1 MWTAIQACR
10 DESPVAPTPRLTW
23 AERPTPGARAA
34 ALRLAVSATERRP
47 GDPLLQLALGQAL
60 AKVGEVE
67 RAAEILGAAHL
78 RFPDCEP
85 LKAALVRLLGE
96 TGQTDRALAVADGI
110 ADRARRARLSLTLL
124 AQAGRFDAA
133 ARFEAEVAACE
144 PRHPML
150 LECRMRRFRSDPRAM
165 LALCDELPPGDT
177 RAIYHRAIALAQLGR
192 AGEASALMGIER
204 FVGDDRIEAPDGY
217 PNGPD
222 FRAELAAELGG
233 AADLRPDPAGH
244 ATVNGLRTR
253 LFPRAGDRA
262 SQALVGGL
270 RARIERFAA
279 SLEGDHPFVRSRPQR
294 AMLNAWGLV
303 FHSGGRQ
310 RVHCHPER
318 WATGVFYAASPEVES
333 DGGSIRIGILPDW
346 AGIDP
351 PWPVL
356 TLKPVPG
363 RLLIFPS
370 FVPHDTVPTGAGGQR
385 IAVAFDV
392 SPSS

>member
-1 MWTAIQACR
+1 
-10 DESPVAPTPRLTW
+10 V
-23 AERPTPGARAA
+23 A
-34 ALRLAVSATERRP
+34 ALRLAVSANERRP

-60 AKVGEVE
+60 AKVGDVE
-67 RAAEILGAAHL
+67 RGAETLGAAYL

-85 LKAALVRLLGE
+85 LKAPLVRLLGE

-110 ADRARRARLSLTLL
+110 ADRPRRARLSLTLL
-124 AQAGRFDAA
+124 AQAGRFEEA

-150 LECRMRRFRSDPRAM
+150 LECRMRRLRSDPRAM
-165 LALCDELPPGDT
+165 LALCDDLLGQAGDT

-192 AGEASALMGIER
+192 AGEASALMGIDR
-204 FVGDDRIEAPDGY
+204 FVGDHRFEAPDGY
-217 PNGPD
+217 SGGPD
-222 FRAELAAELGG
+222 FRADLEAELAG
-233 AADLRPDPAGH
+233 APDLRPDSAGH

-253 LFPRAGDRA
+253 IFPRAGDRA
-262 SQALVGGL
+262 SEALVRAL
-270 RARIERFAA
+270 RAGVERYAA
-279 SLEGDHPFVRSRPQR
+279 DLEGDHPFVRWRPRR

-303 FHSGGRQ
+303 FHSSGRQ

-318 WATGVFYAASPEVES
+318 WATGVFYVASPEVEG
-333 DGGSIRIGILPDW
+333 DGGSIRVGILPDW

-351 PWPVL
+351 PWPIL

-370 FVPHDTVPTGAGGQR
+370 FVPHDTVPTGAQGTR